1 MPGIIFNPFRKKDLE
16 EPSLSMLN
24 EFWRKLA
31 EQINELWGLTGPVL
45 LHDDLDLQ
53 GHSILNATLA
63 GAAASSSSTAPSLY
77 GPHSNRPNAAGTAEG
92 TLYLETDR
100 TVLYQLQ
107 LVSSVKRWIYIA
119 GIMQGLFSGRPL
131 ASSLGPGDT
140 GLLYHAG
147 NNGQVYKFTYPAW
160 STMNLRGPL
169 IEGTNAERLAGGR
182 CDAKN
187 LSVGTEFFETDT
199 LLKYMVQTV
208 AGVNTWI
215 AEPAADIDVQKAGA
229 LIGTRRIVNF
239 TEDGN
244 VTLTMADN
252 PGATRVDIGVK
263 ALPGGAV
270 APFTKLWG
278 WDWTTLNDFLLF
290 KSSGADT
297 LAACADVY
305 TTDVNTENCIPYLDF
320 YNPAG
325 SAAVT
330 HLMMLSNVT
339 LSPASGHLLFIDL
352 DVKTLTATAT
362 TYGIVIAQGGSET
375 DTFYQILLNHGGASA
390 AMNKYTA
397 AAYQHQFNAIGIAA
411 QYQWKNAK
419 ILVNTSGAVIGGIPA
434 GGLMLCNNGLLMWKK
449 PMTLINA
456 TVLSGAVRVG
466 LVLPGALGLKTNWLQ
481 MGRIEAYSVPPD
493 FIQLLP

>member
-1 MPGIIFNPFRKKDLE
+1 MTTQPIYA
-16 EPSLSMLN
+16 SLSRIKDEEVRTAVRLIADALERAGTRIVSVEQRPAIPATAIRQNLQVTGATPLN
-24 EFWRKLA
+24 LV
-31 EQINELWGLTGPVL
+31 GLPGLPTV
-45 LHDDLDLQ
+45 
-53 GHSILNATLA
+53 SIGVQKA
-63 GAAASSSSTAPSLY
+63 GA
-77 GPHSNRPNAAGTAEG
+77 
-92 TLYLETDR
+92 
-100 TVLYQLQ
+100 
-107 LVSSVKRWIYIA
+107 
-119 GIMQGLFSGRPL
+119 
-131 ASSLGPGDT
+131 
-140 GLLYHAG
+140 LL
-147 NNGQVYKFTYPAW
+147 
-160 STMNLRGPL
+160 
-169 IEGTNAERLAGGR
+169 
-182 CDAKN
+182 
-187 LSVGTEFFETDT
+187 GTEPIINVIDGANITI
-199 LLKYMVQTV
+199 TV
-208 AGVNTWI
+208 ADDPGNSRVNLTI
-215 AEPAADIDVQKAGA
+215 ASAVALAVQKAGA
-229 LIGTRRIVNF
+229 LIGTRPIINF

-352 DVKTLTATAT
+352 DVKTLTVTAT

-375 DTFYQILLNHGGASA
+375 DTFYQILLNHGGVSA

-411 QYQWKNAK
+411 RYQWKNAK